1 MNYEANIYPF
11 QQDRSFLYYF
21 GLEEPSLAGVIDID
35 SGQEMVF
42 GDDLTVHD
50 LVFTGPVPTV
60 SDRSQACGITETGNL
75 TKLADVLKQAQSR
88 NRTIHFI
95 PQYRPESLLTL
106 LRLLGIDAN
115 KVNDHVSVPLI
126 KAVISQRMYKTDLEV
141 EEIEKALDISYE
153 MHTLAMRITKP
164 GLYEYEVAGQLEGLA
179 AARNTRMVFPLI
191 FSIHGEIL
199 HNLTHLNVMKDGDWV
214 VHDSGVES
222 PNHYCSDISRTIP
235 VNGKFSSRQ
244 RDLYTIA
251 LDSQLKAI
259 EMCQPGTLF
268 RDVHKAAARVILSG
282 LKDLGIIKGEVDDA
296 LAADAHTLFFPCGT
310 GHNMGLDVHDM
321 ENLGEQYIGYDER
334 VQRSDRFGWCSLRMG
349 RALEPGYVMTVEPGM
364 YFIPQLMD
372 QWKASKKCADF
383 VNYEKLES
391 YRDAGGVRAEDDVL
405 ITKGGYRVLGKHIPK
420 TVDEIEEM
428 CAS

>member
-21 GLEEPSLAGVIDID
+21 GLEEPSLAAVIDID
-35 SGQEMVF
+35 SGQEIVF

-60 SDRSQACGITETGNL
+60 SDRSQTCGITETGNL
-75 TKLADVLKQAQSR
+75 TKLADVLEQAQSK

-106 LRLLGIDAN
+106 QRLLGIDAN

-141 EEIEKALDISYE
+141 EEIEKALDISHE

-199 HNLTHLNVMKDGDWV
+199 HNLTHLNIMKDGDWV

-259 EMCQPGTLF
+259 EMCKPGTLF

-282 LKDLGIIKGEVDDA
+282 LRDLGIVKGEVDDA

-321 ENLGEQYIGYDER
+321 ENLGEQYIGYDEH
-334 VQRSDRFGWCSLRMG
+334 VQRSDKFGWCSLRMG
-349 RALEPGYVMTVEPGM
+349 RALEPGFVMTVEPGM

-372 QWKASKKCADF
+372 QWRASKRCADF
-383 VNYEKLES
+383 INYDKLES

-405 ITKGGYRVLGKHIPK
+405 ITKDGYRVLGKHIPK
-420 TVDEIEEM
+420 TVDEIEEI